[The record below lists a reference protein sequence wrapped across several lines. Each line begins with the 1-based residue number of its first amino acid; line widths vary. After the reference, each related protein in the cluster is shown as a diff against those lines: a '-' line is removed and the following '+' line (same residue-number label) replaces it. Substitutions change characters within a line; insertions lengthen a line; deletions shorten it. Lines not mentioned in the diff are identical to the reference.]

1 MAVITI
7 TEILGGDNIAGSR
20 ITINDNFKRLTNAI
34 NTIETRLDTSFTP
47 GGSLN
52 VGNALIKK
60 YTNPITAQI
69 FTCEATG
76 QFQGNLNVS
85 NDLGVTK
92 SVTAG
97 LDLTVSRNVL
107 FDGSAV
113 GGGSLLSQVR
123 TTFENEIVNQ
133 QLNAGIAV
141 APTVDPQA
149 LTGPGTTRAIP
160 SVENH
165 SVLSLDLS
173 QYLTVVAND
182 CDTVQLPVG
191 TAGQILTVIIDTI
204 STNPGGVFSGFAID
218 TTVNFDPAYAATNLV
233 IGAASDINNSDIL
246 KLAVTLYYSSTGWRV
261 LNVAQPSGVAD
272 ITY

>member
-34 NTIETRLDTSFTP
+34 NTIETRLDTSFNP

-69 FTCEATG
+69 FTCEASG

-85 NDLGVTK
+85 NDLGVTR
-92 SVTAG
+92 SITAG
-97 LDLTVSRNVL
+97 LDLTVSRNIL

-113 GGGSLLSQVR
+113 GGGSFLSQVR
-123 TTFENEIVNQ
+123 STFENEIVNQ
-133 QLNAGIAV
+133 QLNAAIPV
-141 APTVDPQA
+141 APSVDPQA
-149 LTGPGTTRAIP
+149 SDSGTTRAIA
-160 SVENH
+160 SVANH
-165 SVLSLDLS
+165 SVLHLDLS
-173 QYLTVVAND
+173 QYLVVAAND
-182 CDTVQLPVG
+182 CDTIELPVG
-191 TAGQILTVIIDTI
+191 TPGQQLTVIIDTI
-204 STNPGGVFSGFAID
+204 STNPGAGGFIGFRIGTA
-218 TTVNFDPAYAATNLV
+218 NFDPAYTNPIE
-233 IGAASDINNSDIL
+233 IGAVSGIDNLDIL
-246 KLAVTLYYSSTGWRV
+246 KLAVTLYYSSNGWRV
-261 LNVAQPSGVAD
+261 LNIAQPSGVAD